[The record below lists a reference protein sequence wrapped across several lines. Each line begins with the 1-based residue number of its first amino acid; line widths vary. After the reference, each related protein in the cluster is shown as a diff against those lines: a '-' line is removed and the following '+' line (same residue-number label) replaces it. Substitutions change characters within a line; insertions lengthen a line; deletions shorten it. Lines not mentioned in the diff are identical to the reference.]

1 MEKTT
6 VKDFID
12 KYLISSKEVQNEMMD
27 KIVLRKYMP
36 YEAKVVLSKK
46 IIASHRL
53 DKEGYVNSDTC
64 SMHLSLIA
72 SILQY
77 YTYFEIKADEAAY
90 AYDLL
95 QEHGLL
101 DVIIEKKIGRDIV
114 ELRNV
119 FAMCQGDFDTNH
131 ISIFAFANK
140 CFKKVLDVLTT
151 TFHDLEKKIESD
163 D

>member
-1 MEKTT
+1 M
-6 VKDFID
+6 
-12 KYLISSKEVQNEMMD
+12 
-27 KIVLRKYMP
+27 
-36 YEAKVVLSKK
+36 
-46 IIASHRL
+46 
-53 DKEGYVNSDTC
+53 
-64 SMHLSLIA
+64 
-72 SILQY
+72 
-77 YTYFEIKADEAAY
+77 
-90 AYDLL
+90 
-95 QEHGLL
+95 

>member
-12 KYLISSKEVQNEMMD
+12 KYLKSSTEVQNEMMD
-27 KIVLRKYMP
+27 KVVVRKYMP
-36 YEAKVVLSKK
+36 YEAKTILCKK

-53 DKEGYVNSDTC
+53 DKEGQVNSDTC

-77 YTYFEIKADEAAY
+77 YTCFEINADEAAY

-101 DVIIEKKIGRDIV
+101 DIIIEKKIGRDIV
-114 ELRNV
+114 ELRTV

-131 ISIFAFANK
+131 ISIFAFASK
-140 CFKKVLDVLTT
+140 CFKKVLDVLTNA
-151 TFHDLEKKIESD
+151 FDDLEKRLESD
-163 D
+163 K

>member
-77 YTYFEIKADEAAY
+77 YTYFFSSRIHFSRYQKRPFSAY
-90 AYDLL
+90 
-95 QEHGLL
+95 Q
-101 DVIIEKKIGRDIV
+101 
-114 ELRNV
+114 LR
-119 FAMCQGDFDTNH
+119 
-131 ISIFAFANK
+131 
-140 CFKKVLDVLTT
+140 
-151 TFHDLEKKIESD
+151 
-163 D
+163 